1 MDVGVWP
8 DEMLQGA
15 LGRPPLVHLRNAA
28 FGNLSENPSQISAE
42 KQHIDRRYTFVCHG
56 VGFFKSR
63 RSIFGGTRSP
73 LCGASQF
80 WRPVPDKH
88 NEYVSPFVLL

>member
-1 MDVGVWP
+1 MSEYG
-8 DEMLQGA
+8 QTRCCKA
-15 LGRPPLVHLRNAA
+15 LSTDLHLCIYANAA

-63 RSIFGGTRSP
+63 RSIFGGTRCT

-80 WRPVPDKH
+80 WRPSVDETE
-88 NEYVSPFVLL
+88 NYVLAGAL